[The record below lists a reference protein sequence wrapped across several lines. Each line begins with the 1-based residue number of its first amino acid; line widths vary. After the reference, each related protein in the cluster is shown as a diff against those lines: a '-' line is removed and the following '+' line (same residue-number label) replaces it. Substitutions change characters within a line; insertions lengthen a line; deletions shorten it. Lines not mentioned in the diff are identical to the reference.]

1 MPSQVIAAVKEA
13 GHRILGGYAEL
24 LHMPGTAR
32 YAVGAVIAS
41 MPAPMVGMTITISVQ
56 HSYGSYSLAGALT
69 ATQAISMAVV
79 GPVLGKLVD
88 KFGQRRT
95 AIPTMIVW
103 MVAAASLITAITLRA
118 PAWVLYCLA
127 PFMAAIPP
135 WGAMSRRRWTML
147 LKGDRVRTERA
158 LSLCGVFDE
167 AMWVVGNP
175 LASILAVYSGILAFA
190 FTGACVLI
198 GAIMFLGAMG
208 TEPPSQSELAR
219 REGITRKEYRAK
231 QEALQAELQG
241 AKGKS
246 SFWSAGLIAVCVTW
260 FGLGAFQSAASIS
273 IISFATEQGMKQM
286 TGFVFACFSFSSLIG
301 ALLYGAKSWTIPL
314 WKRFYFCLLVVNLGI
329 ASFLFAHNLWTIMI
343 IYLLIGVCQSPTW
356 INGNQ
361 LMLHLVPPIRFTEG
375 MAWLNAMNSIGSS
388 AGSAIAG
395 VFIDHYGSRGG
406 FGVVSTLAL
415 TSLLIAFVGFKQIRT
430 STEQPDLTLLSA

>member
-1 MPSQVIAAVKEA
+1 
-13 GHRILGGYAEL
+13 
-24 LHMPGTAR
+24 
-32 YAVGAVIAS
+32 
-41 MPAPMVGMTITISVQ
+41 
-56 HSYGSYSLAGALT
+56 
-69 ATQAISMAVV
+69 MAVV

-301 ALLYGAKSWTIPL
+301 ALCTGPRAG
-314 WKRFYFCLLVVNLGI
+314 RFRC
-329 ASFLFAHNLWTIMI
+329 
-343 IYLLIGVCQSPTW
+343 
-356 INGNQ
+356 
-361 LMLHLVPPIRFTEG
+361 
-375 MAWLNAMNSIGSS
+375 
-388 AGSAIAG
+388 GSA
-395 VFIDHYGSRGG
+395 
-406 FGVVSTLAL
+406 STSACSWSTWAL
-415 TSLLIAFVGFKQIRT
+415 PPSSLPTICGR
-430 STEQPDLTLLSA
+430 S